1 MPGRIHGHRVLGW
14 RQLTN
19 KELADKVLL
28 DAGATDRELA
38 LAERLVEE
46 IESSLDLRA
55 KLRGLRQRLARKA
68 EEHDEVTRGH
78 SGHDHSNAG

>member
-1 MPGRIHGHRVLGW
+1 MPGRLHGHRVLGW

-68 EEHDEVTRGH
+68 EERNGNTGR
-78 SGHDHSNAG
+78 DHGNAG